1 MGFPF
6 SSRIVHVSVCACMC
20 VCVIVPEETEV
31 AGEGFNAEG
40 AGVDGVPPVGA
51 TDAGGMPGR
60 VVPRT

>member
-1 MGFPF
+1 M
-6 SSRIVHVSVCACMC
+6 HVC